1 MIRISIIAPAM
12 AIRAGLRALLSNDPQ
27 IQVIAEA
34 TSLDELKET
43 IPDADVVIWS
53 PSLTY
58 EQETVD
64 VDLNKLNIGETA
76 ALLLIHNDPKVIN
89 RLLKLSVRAW
99 GVLDPESTQGELLA
113 GVHALSEGLVA
124 AEPLWLKDV
133 FANPGSETNGK
144 HDLVEPLSEREI
156 EILQLLAYG
165 LTNKQIAA
173 RLKISSHT
181 VKFHVST
188 IFSKLGTTNR
198 VETVNVGF
206 KKGLIVL

>member
-1 MIRISIIAPAM
+1 MIRISIIAPGM

-34 TSLDELKET
+34 ASLDELKET
-43 IPDADVVIWS
+43 IPDADVVVWS

-58 EQETVD
+58 EQETVGA
-64 VDLNKLNIGETA
+64 DLNKLNIGETA

-89 RLLKLSVRAW
+89 RLLKLPVRAW

-124 AEPLWLKDV
+124 AEPVWLKDV
-133 FANPGSETNGK
+133 FANAGSEINEN

-165 LTNKQIAA
+165 LTNKQVAA

>member
-1 MIRISIIAPAM
+1 M